1 MDYLRI
7 EPKHDSPLVIF
18 NHEKGTLLMEGTM
31 HPENIQK
38 FMNPIMDWFNDYSD
52 FLNPNQMNLTMEFFF
67 KYLNSSS
74 YKYLIN
80 ILQKLIE
87 LQEKGAKIKVFWKY
101 ENEDEDMKERGL
113 DLFEFTGLPLEY
125 ECIAVEEED

>member
-1 MDYLRI
+1 METLRI

-18 NHEKGTLLMEGTM
+18 DHNNEKLVMEGTM

-38 FMNPIMDWFNDYSD
+38 FMSPIMDWFNDFSK
-52 FLNPNQMNLTMEFFF
+52 FKNPSEMNLIMEFFF

-87 LQEKGAKIKVFWKY
+87 LQENGAKIHILWKY
-101 ENEDEDMKERGL
+101 EDEDEDMKDRGL

-125 ECIAVEEED
+125 ECIAVKEE